1 MIWLWFAKEF
11 LKMAQDNCDRAQV
24 RKEFWEKSQ
33 KIYDYIPMS
42 CDPRAHLAADNFSK
56 ILEREVSWA
65 DPIG

>member
-1 MIWLWFAKEF
+1 
-11 LKMAQDNCDRAQV
+11 MAQDNCDRAQV